1 MPTATLTSKG
11 QITVPKAVRDRLR
24 LRPGDALDFVM
35 ADNGEIYV
43 RAGTVDVADLQG
55 LLHRPG
61 RKPVSLDAMDE
72 SIRAARRRRT

>member
-55 LLHRPG
+55 LLRRPG